1 LRFRCRSCP
10 SRLIGVAEPAVLV
23 EHEAGVTCVRLNR
36 PERLNAITWP
46 MMEDLLEVVE
56 RSAAD
61 ASVRV
66 LVFRGVGRVFSSG
79 DDIGEGMG
87 ERNRGGDPEGI
98 NADRGLHYEL
108 VKHLLELPKPTVA
121 GIHGR
126 CHGAAWVLSLAC
138 DFRVGQSDALVGDIR
153 ATRAIFAGQGAPL
166 LLPRLIGQ
174 SRAMDLLMTGRVIDA
189 VEAERIGYFNR
200 IWSPEM
206 FETELQGFV
215 SDLAAGP
222 TRTYAAWK
230 LAVNRSVLQE
240 LDTYTDYERQLT
252 GLVRETADY
261 AEGRA
266 SFREK
271 RPPTY
276 RGH

>member
-1 LRFRCRSCP
+1 
-10 SRLIGVAEPAVLV
+10 VADQAVV
-23 EHEAGVTCVRLNR
+23 VQHAAGITHVTLNR

-56 RSAAD
+56 CCANDDSA
-61 ASVRV
+61 RV
-66 LVFRGVGRVFSSG
+66 LVFRGAGRVFSSG

-87 ERNRGGDPEGI
+87 ERRRGGDPEGI
-98 NADRGLHYEL
+98 NANRGLHYEL
-108 VKHLLELPKPTVA
+108 VKRLLELPKPTVA
-121 GIHGR
+121 AIHGR

-153 ATRAIFAGQGAPL
+153 AARAIFAGQGAPL

-174 SRAMDLLMTGRVIDA
+174 SRAMDLLVTGRVINA
-189 VEAERIGYFNR
+189 VEAERIGFFNR
-200 IWSPEM
+200 IWSPET
-206 FETELQGFV
+206 FQLELEDFLNE
-215 SDLAAGP
+215 LAAGP

-230 LAVNRSVLQE
+230 LAVNRSVLLE
-240 LDTYTDYERQLT
+240 LDPYTDYEHQLT
-252 GLVRETADY
+252 ALVRGTSDY

-276 RGH
+276 QGR